1 MLERNFTTLAGSLN
15 IPHTQIHIPK
25 LITAIAWN
33 TSSFIK
39 VNMASDDPLI
49 SVDVLG
55 PSTATLTMMTMIAIR
70 ANALVFASFDISR

>member
-1 MLERNFTTLAGSLN
+1 MTTLANSPKVPLT
-15 IPHTQIHIPK
+15 HIHIPK
-25 LITAIAWN
+25 LMTAIAWN
-33 TSSFIK
+33 TSSFMK
-39 VNMASDDPLI
+39 LNMVSGGPLI